1 MAIIRYGT
9 QNGRVCR
16 GNPLGSRPG
25 NQCDLSFS
33 FRVFQFCKSFFHI
46 LEDLFILLFGYSNF
60 DHHHVENPSFMDIPI
75 LTIES
80 FLRWY
85 VTNRSVVECSEM
97 TRMCRYCTHWPT
109 LTTVANWIFD
119 FGHEQT
125 ANGPHYKYDSMSHGS
140 RPAYSWVR

>member
-1 MAIIRYGT
+1 MAPKTGEFAEEIHWEAALGT
-9 QNGRVCR
+9 SVTYH
-16 GNPLGSRPG
+16 
-25 NQCDLSFS
+25 
-33 FRVFQFCKSFFHI
+33 FH
-46 LEDLFILLFGYSNF
+46 FGYSNSVNHF
-60 DHHHVENPSFMDIPI
+60 FTFWRTYSSCFLDIPI